1 MAYKFQMTDAILSG
15 TMAPSNDNAFDL
27 GVPGAEWKDLYIDGT
42 AHLDAINFNGTLIS
56 ATAAELNYLDNDA
69 LTAADITKLAALT
82 ATAAELN
89 YLDNDDL
96 SAADLQKLADV
107 TSTAAE
113 LNYLDITTL
122 GTAAATKALVADG
135 SANLN
140 ASAITFTNLG
150 TVTTVDINGGSIDG
164 AAVGAAAQSTGK
176 FTTLSGSGAATFANT
191 MVVQGAVST
200 LSSVTAG
207 SSFIIGSA
215 DLNEVDM
222 EKLDGITNGT
232 AAASKALVADA
243 NVDIA
248 GLRNITGTGAI
259 TAGTSFIIG
268 SADLSEVD
276 MEKLDGI
283 TNGTG
288 AANKALVLDGSRDVD
303 TINALGIASMANN
316 WTNAGRTVADMGIL
330 TTVDI
335 NGGSVDGATIGAA
348 AQSSVKATTLSGS
361 STLSVVGNADFNG
374 TMTLVGVADAAV
386 AVASDSL
393 YFLDSDGLMKRESM
407 VDYAAAIAGV
417 GLLAASGELL
427 VSLDELSAG
436 VVDVANDS
444 FAIVDANDSNVS
456 KKESIAD
463 FVAAI
468 AGAGITATNGVLSSD
483 ASPTPNNIG
492 NASASMVEGFNYSS
506 AVFDAVRTWTCPAS
520 PDAGDKVVVKAPS
533 NAHDFA
539 LTIAR
544 AGSQTID
551 GETSVV
557 MSSPNGA
564 ITLTYL
570 GSDKWAI
577 S

>member
-15 TMAPSNDNAFDL
+15 TMAPSNDDAFDL
-27 GVPGAEWKDLYIDGT
+27 GVSGAKWKDLYIDGT
-42 AHLDAINFNGTLIS
+42 AYLDAINYNGTLVS
-56 ATAAELNYLDNDA
+56 A
-69 LTAADITKLAALT
+69 
-82 ATAAELN
+82 
-89 YLDNDDL
+89 
-96 SAADLQKLADV
+96 
-107 TSTAAE
+107 TAAE

-135 SANLN
+135 SANLD
-140 ASAITFTNLG
+140 ASAITFTDLG

-164 AAVGAAAQSTGK
+164 ATIGAAARSSVKATTLSASSTLSVVGASDFVGTITANALGIASMASDWTNASRTVADMGIVTTMDLNGGSIDGTTIGASARSTGR
-176 FTTLSGSGAATFANT
+176 FTTLSGSGAFT
-191 MVVQGAVST
+191 
-200 LSSVTAG
+200 SV
-207 SSFIIGSA
+207 GSA
-215 DLNEVDM
+215 TIVGNLDTSGSV
-222 EKLDGITNGT
+222 KLAGVPDT
-232 AAASKALVADA
+232 AA
-243 NVDIA
+243 
-248 GLRNITGTGAI
+248 
-259 TAGTSFIIG
+259 
-268 SADLSEVD
+268 
-276 MEKLDGI
+276 
-283 TNGTG
+283 
-288 AANKALVLDGSRDVD
+288 
-303 TINALGIASMANN
+303 
-316 WTNAGRTVADMGIL
+316 
-330 TTVDI
+330 
-335 NGGSVDGATIGAA
+335 
-348 AQSSVKATTLSGS
+348 
-361 STLSVVGNADFNG
+361 
-374 TMTLVGVADAAV
+374 

-407 VDYAAAIAGV
+407 VDYAASIAGV

-492 NASASMVEGFNYSS
+492 NASANLIEGFNYSS
-506 AVFDAVRTWTCPAS
+506 VVFDAVRTWTCPAS
-520 PDAGDKVVVKAPS
+520 PDAGDKVTVKAPV
-533 NAHDFA
+533 NASAYA
-539 LTIAR
+539 LTVLR

-551 GETSVV
+551 GETAVV
-557 MSSPNGA
+557 MSSDNGA

>member
-1 MAYKFQMTDAILSG
+1 MAYKFQKGDFTASG
-15 TMAPSNDNAFDL
+15 SMAPSNDDTFDL
-27 GVPGAEWKDLYIDGT
+27 GVSGAKWKDLYIDGT
-42 AHLDAINFNGTLIS
+42 AYLDAINYNGTLIT
-56 ATAAELNYLDNDA
+56 ATPAELNYLDNDD

-96 SAADLQKLADV
+96 TAADLQKLADV

-135 SANLN
+135 SANLD
-140 ASAITFTNLG
+140 ASAITFTDLG
-150 TVTTVDINGGSIDG
+150 TVTTVDINGGSVDG
-164 AAVGAAAQSTGK
+164 ATIGAAAQSSGK
-176 FTTLSGSGAATFANT
+176 FTTLSGSSTLHTVSATFADT
-191 MVVQGAVST
+191 VAASGSI
-200 LSSVTAG
+200 TAG
-207 SSFIIGSA
+207 TSFIIGSA

-232 AAASKALVADA
+232 AA
-243 NVDIA
+243 N
-248 GLRNITGTGAI
+248 
-259 TAGTSFIIG
+259 
-268 SADLSEVD
+268 
-276 MEKLDGI
+276 
-283 TNGTG
+283 
-288 AANKALVLDGSRDVD
+288 NKALVLDGSAGA
-303 TINALGIASMANN
+303 TGLGALGIASMASN
-316 WTNAGRTVADMGIL
+316 WTNASRTVADMGIV
-330 TTVDI
+330 TTMDL
-335 NGGSVDGATIGAA
+335 NGGSIDGTVIGAA
-348 AQSSVKATTLSGS
+348 AQAAAEFTTVSGSGAFTTVGSATIVGNLDTSGSVKLQ
-361 STLSVVGNADFNG
+361 
-374 TMTLVGVADAAV
+374 GVPDTAA

-417 GLLAASGELL
+417 GLVASAGALAL
-427 VSLDELSAG
+427 SLDELSAG

-444 FAIVDANDSNVS
+444 FAIVDANDSNIS
-456 KKESIAD
+456 KKESIVD

-506 AVFDAVRTWTCPAS
+506 VVFDAVRTWTCPAS

-533 NAHDFA
+533 NASAYA
-539 LTIAR
+539 LTVLR

-551 GETSVV
+551 GEVVVV
-557 MSSPNGA
+557 MNSDNGA

>member
-15 TMAPSNDNAFDL
+15 TMAPSNDDAFDL
-27 GVPGAEWKDLYIDGT
+27 GVSGAKWKDLYIDGT
-42 AHLDAINFNGTLIS
+42 AYLDAINYNGTLVT

-113 LNYLDITTL
+113 LNLLDTSV
-122 GTAAATKALVADG
+122 AATVVNSKAV
-135 SANLN
+135 
-140 ASAITFTNLG
+140 IY
-150 TVTTVDINGGSIDG
+150 G
-164 AAVGAAAQSTGK
+164 AAGQVNGTSLSASTGI
-176 FTTLSGSGAATFANT
+176 T
-191 MVVQGAVST
+191 
-200 LSSVTAG
+200 G
-207 SSFIIGSA
+207 SSLQMGA
-215 DLNEVDM
+215 YGL
-222 EKLDGITNGT
+222 TNQGQ
-232 AAASKALVADA
+232 L
-243 NVDIA
+243 
-248 GLRNITGTGAI
+248 AI
-259 TAGTSFIIG
+259 SSF
-268 SADLSEVD
+268 
-276 MEKLDGI
+276 
-283 TNGTG
+283 
-288 AANKALVLDGSRDVD
+288 
-303 TINALGIASMANN
+303 NAN
-316 WTNAGRTVADMGIL
+316 WTNAGRTVADLGSI

-335 NGGSVDGATIGAA
+335 NGGTADAVVIGGASAAAGTFTAVVGTSLSVSDGNITNVGSIALDSVTADDGSSFSFGSNWTAASRTCADLGIVTTVDINGGTADALVIGGAA
-348 AQSSVKATTLSGS
+348 AAAGTFTALTATGD
-361 STLSVVGNADFNG
+361 V
-374 TMTLVGVADAAV
+374 TMTGAGDAAAAV
-386 AVASDSL
+386 AADSL
-393 YFLDSDGLMKRESM
+393 YFFDATDNLMKRESM
-407 VDYAAAIAGV
+407 VDYAASIAGV
-417 GLLAASGELL
+417 GIIAASGELAL
-427 VSLDELSAG
+427 SLDELSAG

-492 NASASMVEGFNYSS
+492 DAAASLVEGFNYSS
-506 AVFDAVRTWTCPAS
+506 AVFSAVRTWTCPAS
-520 PDAGDKVVVKAPS
+520 PDAGDKVVVKAPQ
-533 NAHDFA
+533 NASAYA
-539 LTIAR
+539 LTVLR

-551 GETSVV
+551 GQTSIL
-557 MSSPNGA
+557 MQSDNGA